1 MSSPSLPAGG
11 DADCPDSHHVNA
23 APIFLTLNKQDWI
36 PRATKARL
44 LEWKMRMD
52 LLQYAARGCPELDLE
67 RVRGYAPKCVE
78 VGRGVK
84 SIGEFPVHGG
94 C

>member
-1 MSSPSLPAGG
+1 MTG
-11 DADCPDSHHVNA
+11 SHHVNA
-23 APIFLTLNKQDWI
+23 APIFLTLNKLEWI

-67 RVRGYAPKCVE
+67 RVRGYQPKCVE
-78 VGRGVK
+78 VGKGVK
-84 SIGEFPVHGG
+84 PIGEFHAHAL